1 MPTLEQLKPE
11 YERLFN
17 TCEIK
22 PSKFA
27 EIDSIAN
34 RIIQNKSRYEAIGKP
49 LNMPWYFIGI
59 THCMECGLSFNKHLH
74 NGDPLTARTVQMPK
88 GRPKTGHPPFSFE
101 DSARDALVYEGFDKV
116 MDWSIPGTLYL
127 FEKYN
132 GFGYRNSK
140 INIPTPYLWSYSNH
154 YNKGKYA
161 ADGKYDT
168 TLVSKQCGTATILR
182 RLAEKQ
188 AISFIDQELNR
199 IKAVKII
206 GEQVQYIPN
215 TVNEDARK
223 LQLMLNEM
231 GFPLLRDGKAGGNTS
246 NAYKQVSGKYLKG
259 DLRRRE

>member
-22 PSKFA
+22 PAKFA
-27 EIDSIAN
+27 EIDGIAN
-34 RIIQNKSRYEAIGKP
+34 KIIQNKSRYEAIGKP
-49 LNMPWYFIGI
+49 LNIPWYFIGI
-59 THCMECGLSFNKHLH
+59 THCMECGLNFNKHLH
-74 NGDPLTARTVQMPK
+74 NGDPLTARTVQVPK
-88 GRPKTGHPPFSFE
+88 GRPRTGNPPFSFE
-101 DSARDALVYEGFDKV
+101 DSARDALLDKAYDKV
-116 MDWSIPGTLYL
+116 TDWSIPGTLYL
-127 FEKYN
+127 FEKFN

-161 ADGKYDT
+161 ADGKYDPS
-168 TLVSKQCGTATILR
+168 LVSKQCGTATILR

-188 AISFIDQELNR
+188 SITFNDQELNR
-199 IKAVKII
+199 VKAIKLF
-206 GEQVQYIPN
+206 GEQVQYRPN

-223 LQLMLNEM
+223 LQGMLNEM
-231 GFPLLRDGKAGGNTS
+231 GFPLLRDGKAGDNTS

-259 DLRRRE
+259 DVRRRE